1 MSPAPERLAARRRGQ
16 WAEVLAAWWLRLK
29 GYRVLARG
37 YALGR
42 GRGAGEVD
50 LIVRRGRTIAFVEV
64 KARAS
69 LAEAAQAISPAQQ
82 ARIAR
87 AAQAFVAGR
96 ADLAGCTLRFDA
108 VLVTPKARPRH
119 ISDAWRMDA

>member
-1 MSPAPERLAARRRGQ
+1 MSASGRRGRR
-16 WAEVLAAWWLRLK
+16 AEALAAWWLRLK

-37 YALGR
+37 FSIGC

-50 LIVRRGRTIAFVEV
+50 LIVRRGRVVAFVEV
-64 KARAS
+64 KARATETQAA
-69 LAEAAQAISPAQQ
+69 LAITPAQQ

-87 AAQAFVAGR
+87 TAQAFIAGR
-96 ADLAGCTLRFDA
+96 ADLAECGLRFDA
-108 VLVTPKARPRH
+108 VLMVPGRLPRH